1 MILKKVPLRKCIV
14 CGIQK
19 PKYEFLV
26 VVKPPKNSNEKMKVI
41 DGSTKKEGRGAYF
54 CKNKEC
60 YSQLRKLRKLEKSFR
75 QKIDEQIYDDIDK
88 AVKAFE

>member
-26 VVKPPKNSNEKMKVI
+26 VVRPPKNSNEKMKVI

-54 CKNKEC
+54 CKNKKC
-60 YSQLRKLRKLEKSFR
+60 WYRNIIVYNVCR
-75 QKIDEQIYDDIDK
+75 DDD
-88 AVKAFE
+88 FWT

>member
-1 MILKKVPLRKCIV
+1 MILKKIPLRKCIV
-14 CGIQK
+14 CGTKK
-19 PKYEFLV
+19 PKSEFLV
-26 VVKPPKNSNEKMKVI
+26 VVRPPKNSNEKMVVI

-75 QKIDEQIYDDIDK
+75 QKIYEQIYDDIDK